1 VIVSQI
7 KLREKQKILAE
18 ESRERENQQ
27 MLSLIKKYQEDDE
40 RAAEKRKVEVAKSKV
55 EIMEANAE
63 SIRRKED
70 VKLREIEE
78 MEMLRMYQV

>member
-1 VIVSQI
+1 MSQI